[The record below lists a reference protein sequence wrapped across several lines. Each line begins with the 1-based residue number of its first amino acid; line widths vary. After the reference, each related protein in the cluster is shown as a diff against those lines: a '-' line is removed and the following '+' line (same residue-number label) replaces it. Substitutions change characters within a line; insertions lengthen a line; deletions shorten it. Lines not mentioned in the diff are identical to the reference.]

1 MNIIGLTGGIASGKS
16 TVSSFFRQ
24 KGAAVLDADRIAR
37 ELSEPGGKLHA
48 EYVRHFGAEVLQ
60 SDGTL
65 DRRRIGQIVFSDPQQ
80 KQWLDAV
87 SHPAI
92 RAELLRKLAQ
102 KRNEKQRLILLDIP
116 LLFESGWDK
125 MADKTC
131 LVYVDESVQLQRL
144 MKRDGYTRRE
154 AQDRIAAQMPLE
166 EKKKRADYLIDNNG
180 SLTDTVRQA
189 EALWKEWIHGGLS

>member
-48 EYVRHFGAEVLQ
+48 EYVHHFGAEVLQ

-65 DRRRIGQIVFSDPQQ
+65 NRRRIGQIVFSDPQQ

-92 RAELLRKLAQ
+92 RAELLRKLEQ

-180 SLTDTVRQA
+180 SLMDTVQQA
-189 EALWKEWIHGGLS
+189 EELWKEWIHGGLS

>member
-1 MNIIGLTGGIASGKS
+1 M
-16 TVSSFFRQ
+16 
-24 KGAAVLDADRIAR
+24 LDADRIAR
-37 ELSEPGGKLHA
+37 ELSEPGGGLHA

-65 DRRRIGQIVFSDPQQ
+65 NRRRIGQIVFSDPQQ

-92 RAELLRKLAQ
+92 RAELLRKLEQ

-180 SLTDTVRQA
+180 SLMDTVQQA
-189 EALWKEWIHGGLS
+189 EELWKEWIHGGLS

>member
-24 KGAAVLDADRIAR
+24 KGAAVLDADQIAR
-37 ELSEPGGKLHA
+37 ELSEPGGELHA

-60 SDGTL
+60 NDGTL

-80 KQWLDAV
+80 KQWLDTV

-92 RAELLRKLAQ
+92 RGELLRKLEQ

-131 LVYVDESVQLQRL
+131 LVYVNETIQLQRL
-144 MKRDGYTRRE
+144 MKRNGYTRRE

-180 SLTDTVRQA
+180 SLTDTIRQA
-189 EALWKEWIHGGLS
+189 EALWREWIHGELS

>member
-24 KGAAVLDADRIAR
+24 KGAAVLDADQIAR
-37 ELSEPGGKLHA
+37 ELSEPGGELHA

-60 SDGTL
+60 NDGTL
-65 DRRRIGQIVFSDPQQ
+65 DRRRIGQIVFSNPQQ
-80 KQWLDAV
+80 KQWLDTV

-92 RAELLRKLAQ
+92 RGELLRQLAQ
-102 KRNEKQRLILLDIP
+102 KQNEKQRLILLDIP

-131 LVYVDESVQLQRL
+131 LVYVNETIQLQRL
-144 MKRDGYTRRE
+144 MKRNGYTRRE

-180 SLTDTVRQA
+180 SLTDTIRQA
-189 EALWKEWIHGGLS
+189 EALWREWIHGELS

>member
-48 EYVRHFGAEVLQ
+48 EYVHHFGAEVLQ

-65 DRRRIGQIVFSDPQQ
+65 NRRRIGQIVFSDPQQ

-92 RAELLRKLAQ
+92 RAELLRKLEQ
-102 KRNEKQRLILLDIP
+102 KRNEKQRLILLDVP

-180 SLTDTVRQA
+180 SLMDTVQQA
-189 EALWKEWIHGGLS
+189 EELWKEWIHGGLS

>member
-24 KGAAVLDADRIAR
+24 KGAAVLDADQIAR
-37 ELSEPGGKLHA
+37 ELSEPGGELHA

-60 SDGTL
+60 NDGTL

-80 KQWLDAV
+80 KQWLDTV

-92 RAELLRKLAQ
+92 RGELLRQLAQ
-102 KRNEKQRLILLDIP
+102 KQNEKQRLILLDIP

-131 LVYVDESVQLQRL
+131 LVYVNETIQLQRL
-144 MKRDGYTRRE
+144 MKRNGYTRRE

-180 SLTDTVRQA
+180 SLTDTIRQA
-189 EALWKEWIHGGLS
+189 EALWREWIHGELS

>member
-24 KGAAVLDADRIAR
+24 KGAAVLDADQIAR
-37 ELSEPGGKLHA
+37 ELSEPGGELHA

-60 SDGTL
+60 NDGTL

-80 KQWLDAV
+80 KQWLDTV

-92 RAELLRKLAQ
+92 RGELLRKLAQ
-102 KRNEKQRLILLDIP
+102 KQNEKQRLILLDIP

-131 LVYVDESVQLQRL
+131 LVYVNETIQLQRL
-144 MKRDGYTRRE
+144 MKRNGYTRRE

-180 SLTDTVRQA
+180 SLTDTIRQA
-189 EALWKEWIHGGLS
+189 EALWREWIHGELS

>member
-24 KGAAVLDADRIAR
+24 KGAVVLDADQIAR
-37 ELSEPGGKLHA
+37 ELSEPGGELHA

-60 SDGTL
+60 NDGTL

-80 KQWLDAV
+80 KQWLDTV

-92 RAELLRKLAQ
+92 RGELLRQLAQ
-102 KRNEKQRLILLDIP
+102 KQNEKQRLILLDIP

-131 LVYVDESVQLQRL
+131 LVYVNETIQLQRL
-144 MKRDGYTRRE
+144 MKRNGYTRRE

-180 SLTDTVRQA
+180 SLTDTIRQA
-189 EALWKEWIHGGLS
+189 EALWREWIHGELS

>member
-48 EYVRHFGAEVLQ
+48 EYVHHFGAEVLQ

-65 DRRRIGQIVFSDPQQ
+65 NRRRIGQIVFSDPQQ

-92 RAELLRKLAQ
+92 RAELLRKLEQ

-180 SLTDTVRQA
+180 SLTDTVQQA
-189 EALWKEWIHGGLS
+189 EELWKEWIHGGLS

>member
-48 EYVRHFGAEVLQ
+48 EYVHHFGAEVLQ

-65 DRRRIGQIVFSDPQQ
+65 NRRRIGQIVFSDPQQ

-92 RAELLRKLAQ
+92 WAELLRKLEQ

-180 SLTDTVRQA
+180 SLMDTVQQA
-189 EALWKEWIHGGLS
+189 EELWKEWIHGGLS

>member
-24 KGAAVLDADRIAR
+24 KGAAVLDADQIAR
-37 ELSEPGGKLHA
+37 ELSEPGGELHA

-60 SDGTL
+60 NDGTL

-80 KQWLDAV
+80 KQWLDTV

-92 RAELLRKLAQ
+92 RGELLRQLAQ
-102 KRNEKQRLILLDIP
+102 KQNEKQRLILLDIP

-131 LVYVDESVQLQRL
+131 LVYVNETIQLQRL
-144 MKRDGYTRRE
+144 MKRNGYTRRE

-180 SLTDTVRQA
+180 SLTDTIRQA
-189 EALWKEWIHGGLS
+189 EALLREWIHGELS